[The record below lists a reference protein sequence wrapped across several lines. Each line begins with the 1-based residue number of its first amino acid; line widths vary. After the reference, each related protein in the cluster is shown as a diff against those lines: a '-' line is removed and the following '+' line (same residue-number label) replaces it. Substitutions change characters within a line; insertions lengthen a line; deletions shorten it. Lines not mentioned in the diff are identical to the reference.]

1 MFGNKFK
8 TSLSA
13 MLLCLPLAVSAD
25 QSVTNDV
32 QNAVESSGK
41 QIQKAADKVG
51 NAADKAGD
59 YASDTAITTQV
70 KAKIAAAS
78 DIPFDI
84 SVTTNNGVVA
94 LDGQVDTRL
103 QANKVVEIASSV
115 HGVKDVDD
123 SSLKVKSSEDYLSD
137 AAITAKARGRLMQLS
152 ADKKINS
159 KYDLKVETTD
169 GVVHVFGTVANRS
182 DESTITDSIKNIKG
196 VKNVKTNIT
205 VKK

>member
-1 MFGNKFK
+1 MFDNKFK

-70 KAKIAAAS
+70 KAKLAAAS

-84 SVTTNNGVVA
+84 SVTTNNGVVT

-123 SSLKVKSSEDYLSD
+123 SALKVKSSEDYLSD

-182 DESTITDSIKNIKG
+182 DESTITDSLKNIKG